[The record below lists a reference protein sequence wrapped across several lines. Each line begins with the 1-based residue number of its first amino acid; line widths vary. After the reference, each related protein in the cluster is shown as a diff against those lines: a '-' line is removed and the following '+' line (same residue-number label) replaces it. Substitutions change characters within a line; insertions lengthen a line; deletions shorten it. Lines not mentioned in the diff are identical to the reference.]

1 MPVVRGSVTAAS
13 AEVVV
18 TGLGLVSA
26 LGPTVS
32 ANWEALLAGKTAIRL
47 AQPFSALPVTPLAML
62 TKSPALLRSLLVQA
76 VDEALADAQLALPL
90 ATCGVVIG
98 SSRSHQAEL
107 EQLAATYHQQQ
118 RLPAE
123 LDWLALLPHNPAI
136 AVARQIGST
145 GPVQAPMAACATGLW
160 AIFQG
165 YELIRQGQCD
175 RALVGAVETPVTPL
189 TLAGFERMGAL
200 AQQGCYPFDQKR
212 EGLVLGE
219 GAAVLVL
226 ESAAAARHRQA
237 PVYGSILGVGLSAD
251 GHHLSAP
258 DPGRQSSKA
267 ALEACLTQAG
277 LTANAVDY
285 VHAHGTSTRL
295 NDAHEASLIQQ
306 VFPSAPAVSSTK
318 GATGHTLGASGAIG
332 TIFCLMALRHQQLPP
347 CTGLSQPA
355 FALNFIRQA
364 RTQPVEVA
372 LCISFGFGGQ
382 NAVLALGR

>member
-1 MPVVRGSVTAAS
+1 MVGSVPVSS

-26 LGPTVS
+26 LGATAPAS
-32 ANWEALLAGKTAIRL
+32 WQALLAGKTAIRL
-47 AQPFSALPVTPLAML
+47 AQPFADLPVMPLAML
-62 TKSPALLRSLLVQA
+62 AKSPGQLRSLLSQA

-90 ATCGVVIG
+90 TTCGVVIG

-107 EQLAATYHQQQ
+107 EQLAAAYQQQ
-118 RLPAE
+118 QLPAQ
-123 LDWLALLPHNPAI
+123 LDWLRLLPHTPAI
-136 AVARQIGST
+136 AVAHQIGST

-165 YELIRQGQCD
+165 SELIRQGQCD
-175 RALVGAVETPVTPL
+175 RVLVGAAETPITPL

-200 AQQGCYPFDQKR
+200 APQGCYPFDHHRQ
-212 EGLVLGE
+212 GLVLGE

-226 ESAAAARHRQA
+226 ESAAAARRRQA
-237 PVYGSILGVGLSAD
+237 PIYGRILGAGLSAD

-267 ALEACLTQAG
+267 ALQACLARAG
-277 LTANAVDY
+277 LTAAAVDY

-295 NDAHEASLIQQ
+295 NDAHEADLIQQ
-306 VFPSAPAVSSTK
+306 VFPSAPAISSTK

-347 CTGLSQPA
+347 CTGLRQPA
-355 FALNFIRQA
+355 FALNFVRQA
-364 RTQPVEVA
+364 QVQPVEVA
-372 LCISFGFGGQ
+372 LCVSFGFGGQ